1 MELVHKCVLSVLCI
15 LTTYFT
21 SLVKSLTLMLD
32 INVRYNKR
40 PNTNDK
46 KRFKNKRIALLTI
59 TSSAGITTG
68 SNSPVSSSPMT
79 SQLWIR
85 ALKTHFYML
94 VSLHLNLQLFI
105 KYNSPH
111 DQV

>member
-1 MELVHKCVLSVLCI
+1 
-15 LTTYFT
+15 
-21 SLVKSLTLMLD
+21 MLD
-32 INVRYNKR
+32 INIQYNKR

-46 KRFKNKRIALLTI
+46 KKVQEQKNCTLTI
-59 TSSAGITTG
+59 TSSAGIKTG
-68 SNSPVSSSPMT
+68 SNNPVSSSPMT

-85 ALKTHFYML
+85 ALKIHFYIL
-94 VSLHLNLQLFI
+94 VSLHLTLQLF

>member
-1 MELVHKCVLSVLCI
+1 MELVHI

-46 KRFKNKRIALLTI
+46 KKVQEQKNWLLTI
-59 TSSAGITTG
+59 TSSAGIKTG
-68 SNSPVSSSPMT
+68 SNSPVSSSAMT

-85 ALKTHFYML
+85 ASKIHFYMP
-94 VSLHLNLQLFI
+94 VSLHLTLQLF
-105 KYNSPH
+105 KCNSPH

>member
-1 MELVHKCVLSVLCI
+1 MELVHI

-46 KRFKNKRIALLTI
+46 KRFKNERIALLTI
-59 TSSAGITTG
+59 TSSAGIKTG
-68 SNSPVSSSPMT
+68 SNNPVSSSPMT
-79 SQLWIR
+79 SQL
-85 ALKTHFYML
+85 
-94 VSLHLNLQLFI
+94 
-105 KYNSPH
+105 
-111 DQV
+111 

>member
-1 MELVHKCVLSVLCI
+1 MELVHI

-46 KRFKNKRIALLTI
+46 KRFKNKRID
-59 TSSAGITTG
+59 
-68 SNSPVSSSPMT
+68 
-79 SQLWIR
+79 
-85 ALKTHFYML
+85 F
-94 VSLHLNLQLFI
+94 
-105 KYNSPH
+105 
-111 DQV
+111 